1 MSLSEALS
9 LSAPLMAGQL
19 EDESLGHG
27 RIRQG
32 IFNTQLSPSSAIP
45 PSPLPSR
52 SLLVSLPPPPS
63 VAVCHLFFLWLSFPG
78 FDYSSRVW
86 RVWRVCV
93 CVCVSCICMAGA
105 LWIKEQKLLTLR
117 CSSSDTRLQKYD
129 NIENKLMNSQTH
141 MPSARA
147 HTHTRTHAHTS
158 RPVLE
163 NIPG

>member
-52 SLLVSLPPPPS
+52 SLLVSLPPPPLLLLS
-63 VAVCHLFFLWLSFPG
+63 VIFFSSGSPSLDLIIAVVCG
-78 FDYSSRVW
+78 VCG
-86 RVWRVCV
+86 VCV
-93 CVCVSCICMAGA
+93 YVCV
-105 LWIKEQKLLTLR
+105 
-117 CSSSDTRLQKYD
+117 
-129 NIENKLMNSQTH
+129 
-141 MPSARA
+141 
-147 HTHTRTHAHTS
+147 
-158 RPVLE
+158 
-163 NIPG
+163 